1 MLAFMKQL
9 DKDHIWGGATNW
21 TGVLRSSIITT
32 KTEEEIEVFSAF
44 QEEANEEESLSSHE
58 KKKILPHQD
67 QTFIKAQKK
76 AAAGQSR
83 TAAKMTRRSMKMLIP
98 LQIGPNATLRVPDV
112 DRGTVNLKNF
122 LDCLI

>member
-9 DKDHIWGGATNW
+9 DKGHIWGGATNW

-58 KKKILPHQD
+58 KKFEENESIVEKILPHQD

-76 AAAGQSR
+76 AAAG
-83 TAAKMTRRSMKMLIP
+83 
-98 LQIGPNATLRVPDV
+98 
-112 DRGTVNLKNF
+112 
-122 LDCLI
+122 